1 MKIIDPSWKQHFRK
15 LERMYLCAPIQSL
28 YPNTQINISYNKAV
42 ITLPIETRYFHA
54 AQAVH
59 GSVYFRLL
67 DDSAFFAVQ
76 STQKEYFVLTKS
88 FQIKLTRPIDSG
100 LITAQGQFE
109 SRESGDLIASC
120 ILFNHH
126 KKEIGFGQGVFVKS
140 KIQLSDELGYE

>member
-1 MKIIDPSWKQHFRK
+1 MTTDPSWTQHFRK

-28 YPNTQINISYNKAV
+28 YPNTNIDISHNKAV

-76 STQKEYFVLTKS
+76 STQRIYFVLTKS
-88 FQIKLTRPIDSG
+88 FQVKLTRPVHSG
-100 LITAQGQFE
+100 LLTAQGEFE
-109 SRESGDLIASC
+109 SLESGDLIASS

-126 KKEIGFGQGVFVKS
+126 KKEIGFGRGVFVKS
-140 KIQLSDELGYE
+140 KIRLINELGFE